1 MPLEPGTTL
10 GSYSVTAKIRQ
21 KFAWLTRLSMKVP
34 QELAKA
40 AWARCIAHE
49 TPSSTGTMSKSLDD
63 LPTRAEQDQAE
74 AVQLYRLAAEQ
85 GVAGAQCRLGVAYA
99 EGSGVPQDDKE
110 SVRWF
115 RLAAA
120 QGEVEAQ
127 GGLGL
132 AYGVGRG
139 VPQDFVASHMW
150 MTIAA
155 ARLTGVAQHG
165 AMKFRD
171 TIAAAM
177 TSKQIA
183 EAQRLAK
190 DWKPILDP

>member
-1 MPLEPGTTL
+1 
-10 GSYSVTAKIRQ
+10 
-21 KFAWLTRLSMKVP
+21 
-34 QELAKA
+34 
-40 AWARCIAHE
+40 
-49 TPSSTGTMSKSLDD
+49 MSKSLDD

-85 GVAGAQCRLGVAYA
+85 GIAGAQCRLGVAYA
-99 EGSGVPQDDKE
+99 EGRGVPQDDKE

-120 QGEVEAQ
+120 QGEAEAQ

-132 AYGVGRG
+132 AYGAGRG

-150 MTIAA
+150 MTLAA
-155 ARLTGVAQHG
+155 ARLTGATQHG

-177 TSKQIA
+177 TSEQIA